1 MEPFPVNLSPGPEY
15 GPEARK
21 FQGIASLERA
31 PAGRLW
37 AVWYAGPITEDCYN
51 YVVGVTSG
59 DDGHTWSDLRFV
71 LDPDGDGPLRAF
83 DPCPWLDPDGRLW
96 VFWAVG
102 GAGDPVLMAMTTS
115 NPDDANPAW
124 STPRVLC
131 PGIMM
136 CKPVVTRDGAWLLPT
151 AIWHREGSCRV
162 VASTDRGQTWE
173 LRGTATVPDPKD
185 RNCDEPM
192 LVERRDGSLWLL
204 VRTRYG
210 IGEAVSTDGGRTWSA
225 VQPSKIPHPAARF
238 FIRRL
243 RSGNLL
249 LVKHGPLDRQT
260 GRSLLTAFLSEDDG
274 QTWKGGLLL
283 DERSG
288 VSYPDGAES
297 ADGVVYIAYDWN
309 RVDDKHILMATFT
322 ERDILAG
329 KAVSAAARLRVL
341 INRATGINP
350 KPWLKQPPPFTPAD
364 HADGAA
370 VLTGPRAVLEAPG
383 AEVREAAPGVPIFS
397 NRAYTFAVLPAPLQG
412 RRFAFAPIDGTRVV
426 CRQAGAVFVLTPLP
440 MRNADS
446 VAPDLEKQGFERARL
461 PEFILFLNSNG
472 QASPA
477 NACTVY
483 QKTMQPGEELVLGKW
498 GVALF

>member
-1 MEPFPVNLSPGPEY
+1 MNGLRVNVAPGVEY

-31 PAGRLW
+31 PGGRLW
-37 AVWYAGPITEDCYN
+37 AVWYAGPITEDRYN

-59 DDGHTWSDLRFV
+59 DDGRTWSDLRFV
-71 LDPDGDGPLRAF
+71 IDPDGDGPLRAF
-83 DPCPWLDPDGRLW
+83 DPCPWVDPDGRLW
-96 VFWAVG
+96 VFWAIG
-102 GAGDPVLMAMTTS
+102 GAGDPVLMAMTAD
-115 NPDDANPAW
+115 NPDAENPDW
-124 STPRVLC
+124 SQPRVVC

-173 LRGTATVPDPKD
+173 LRGTATVPEPKD

-192 LVERRDGSLWLL
+192 LVERRDGSLWML

-210 IGEAVSTDGGRTWSA
+210 IGETVSTDGGRTWPP
-225 VQPSKIPHPAARF
+225 VQPSEIPHPAARF

-243 RSGNLL
+243 RSGSLL

-260 GRSLLTAFLSEDDG
+260 GRSHLTAFLSDDDG
-274 QTWKGGLLL
+274 ATWKGGLLL
-283 DERSG
+283 DERGG

-297 ADGVVYIAYDWN
+297 AAGVFYVIYDWN

-322 ERDILAG
+322 EADVLAG
-329 KAVSAAARLRVL
+329 KPVSPAARLRIL
-341 INRATGINP
+341 INRSTGINP
-350 KPWLKQPPPFTPAD
+350 KPWLKQPPPFTPD
-364 HADGAA
+364 PHADGAA
-370 VLTGPRAVLEAPG
+370 VLGGPRAVVEAPG
-383 AEVREAAPGVPIFS
+383 ADIREAAAGSPVFS
-397 NRAYTFAVLPAPLQG
+397 NRAYAFTALPAPLQG

-426 CRQAGAVFVLTPLP
+426 CREAGAVFVLTPLP
-440 MRNADS
+440 TRNGDS
-446 VAPDLEKQGFERARL
+446 VAPYLEKQGFVKARV
-461 PEFILFLNSNG
+461 PEFILFLSSNG
-472 QASPA
+472 QASLA

-483 QKTMQPGEELVLGKW
+483 QKTMRSGEEIALGKW
-498 GVALF
+498 GVVLF